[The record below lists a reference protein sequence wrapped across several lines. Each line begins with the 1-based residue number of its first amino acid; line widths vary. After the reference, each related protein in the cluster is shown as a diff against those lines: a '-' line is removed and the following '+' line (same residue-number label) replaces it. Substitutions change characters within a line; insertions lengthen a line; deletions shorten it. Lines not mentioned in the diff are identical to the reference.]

1 MTDLNCLVSV
11 ILPIYNMERYLKEC
25 VQSVVLQSYRNI
37 EIILVDD
44 GSTDNSLKICHSL
57 QKSDDRVMVI
67 SKQNGGVSTARNSGI
82 EKAQGDW
89 IMFVDPDDCL
99 SSKIIQTLLS
109 NISEETDIIACCC
122 KVFDDSGLDDEDHF
136 FVGNRTFVDDKNDLY
151 FQLMESGYGQQGKT
165 YTAIGVPW
173 GKLYKRDFLIQNKLQ
188 FNTEL
193 RRVQDNLFNMYAFFY
208 ADEIKYID
216 EPLYNYRYEH
226 MSDYFKKY
234 RSNYVDLFVA
244 VRKARYKC
252 LVDTELINDNQ
263 IRKFYINESAVNLVG
278 ILINGIFHKK
288 NKQRLSEKLNTAID
302 VCNLECFRMCF
313 SIDKINNFKY
323 KACIWIAR
331 KLFLFN

>member
-1 MTDLNCLVSV
+1 
-11 ILPIYNMERYLKEC
+11 
-25 VQSVVLQSYRNI
+25 
-37 EIILVDD
+37 
-44 GSTDNSLKICHSL
+44 
-57 QKSDDRVMVI
+57 
-67 SKQNGGVSTARNSGI
+67 
-82 EKAQGDW
+82 
-89 IMFVDPDDCL
+89 
-99 SSKIIQTLLS
+99 
-109 NISEETDIIACCC
+109 
-122 KVFDDSGLDDEDHF
+122 
-136 FVGNRTFVDDKNDLY
+136 
-151 FQLMESGYGQQGKT
+151 
-165 YTAIGVPW
+165 
-173 GKLYKRDFLIQNKLQ
+173 
-188 FNTEL
+188 
-193 RRVQDNLFNMYAFFY
+193 MYAFFY

-244 VRKARYKC
+244 VRKARYKW

-278 ILINGIFHKK
+278 ILKNGIFHKK